1 MQAYAG
7 RHMAALDYSL
17 EHIHFSATTWA
28 RYALID
34 HPANLARMT
43 LWLGREM
50 LQQRFPGA
58 ARRRPSQAM
67 QLPSGASDTG
77 MQGKS

>member
-7 RHMAALDYSL
+7 RRLAAFGYERDP
-17 EHIHFSATTWA
+17 IRFSPAERA
-28 RYALID
+28 RYAMIN

-43 LWLGREM
+43 VWLARET

-58 ARRRPSQAM
+58 ARRRPSRAM
-67 QLPSGASDTG
+67 LLPSGTGDAG